1 MLTSVGEQGGNC
13 ISGYAF
19 ATAAAVEAQMYKTVK
34 QTVQMSAQQLVDCSQ
49 ETGNKGCDGG
59 NPVNALHELI
69 NRGAM
74 KNSDYQ
80 YTGRTDP
87 CKYTAAK
94 KMW

>member
-1 MLTSVGEQGGNC
+1 
-13 ISGYAF
+13 
-19 ATAAAVEAQMYKTVK
+19 MYKSLR

-74 KNSDYQ
+74 KASDYP
-80 YTGRTDP
+80 YTGRTDA
-87 CKYTAAK
+87 CRYTAAK
-94 KMW
+94 KIW